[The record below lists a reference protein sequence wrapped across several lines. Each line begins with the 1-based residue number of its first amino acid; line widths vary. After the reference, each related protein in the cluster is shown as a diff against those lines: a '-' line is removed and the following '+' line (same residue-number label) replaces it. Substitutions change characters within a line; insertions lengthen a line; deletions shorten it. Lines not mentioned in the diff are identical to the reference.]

1 MWVIIY
7 MEENLNYSI
16 FNPRDKL
23 SERKE
28 EINERKEELLNK
40 RKEIKQELKL
50 LYKEKTFELKRQMQ
64 IVKTKNWKVKNPELL
79 KIQKHRRYLWL
90 KESNRLRNI
99 LLE

>member
-23 SERKE
+23 S
-28 EINERKEELLNK
+28 ERKEELLNK